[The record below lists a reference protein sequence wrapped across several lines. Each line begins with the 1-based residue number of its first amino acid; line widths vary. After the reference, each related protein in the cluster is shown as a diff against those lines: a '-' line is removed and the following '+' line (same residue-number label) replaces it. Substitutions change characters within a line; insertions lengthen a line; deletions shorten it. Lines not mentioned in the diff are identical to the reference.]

1 MTDSTNTRPAVA
13 SITEAE
19 IQDGKTMAIL
29 AYLGILFIIP
39 LLAAR
44 DKKFAMYH
52 TEQAIALWIAF
63 IVIYIAMWILM
74 FIVGQIS
81 SSLACI
87 ISILGI
93 IPWLAYVVLWIMGLI
108 NAVGGKVKELP
119 VVGPWGAKLN
129 LVK

>member
-29 AYLGILFIIP
+29 AYIFFIIP

-93 IPWLAYVVLWIMGLI
+93 VPWFAYVVLWIMGLS
-108 NAVGGKVKELP
+108 
-119 VVGPWGAKLN
+119 
-129 LVK
+129 

>member
-1 MTDSTNTRPAVA
+1 MTENTNTRPAVA
-13 SITEAE
+13 SITEAD

-29 AYLGILFIIP
+29 AYIFFIIP

-52 TEQAIALWIAF
+52 TEQAIALYLAF
-63 IVIYIAMWILM
+63 IVIYIAMWILTY
-74 FIVGQIS
+74 IVGMIS
-81 SSLACI
+81 SSLACV

-93 IPWLAYVVLWIMGLI
+93 LPWIAYLVLWIMGLM
-108 NAVGGKVKELP
+108 NAIGGKLKEIP
-119 VVGPWGAKLN
+119 VVGPWGAKFN

>member
-1 MTDSTNTRPAVA
+1 MTDNTNTRPAVA

-29 AYLGILFIIP
+29 AYIFFIIP

-52 TEQAIALWIAF
+52 TEQAIILWIAF
-63 IVIYIAMWILM
+63 ILIYIVIWILTI
-74 FIVGQIS
+74 IVGQIS
-81 SSLACI
+81 SSLACVL
-87 ISILGI
+87 SILTL
-93 IPWLAYVVLWIMGLI
+93 IPWIAYVVLWIMGLL
-108 NAVGGKVKELP
+108 NAIGGKVKPLP
-119 VVGPWGAKLN
+119 VIGEYGAKLN

>member
-1 MTDSTNTRPAVA
+1 MTDNTNTRPAVA

-29 AYLGILFIIP
+29 AYIFFIIP

-44 DKKFAMYH
+44 DKKYAMYH
-52 TEQAIALWIAF
+52 TEQAIMLWIAF
-63 IVIYIAMWILM
+63 IVIYIAIWILT

-108 NAVGGKVKELP
+108 NAAGGKLKELP
-119 VVGPWGAKLN
+119 VIGSYAAKLN

>member
-1 MTDSTNTRPAVA
+1 MTDNTNTRPAVA
-13 SITEAE
+13 SITEAD

-29 AYLGILFIIP
+29 AYIIWLIP

-44 DKKFAMYH
+44 DKKYAMYH
-52 TEQAIALWIAF
+52 TEQAIMLWIAF
-63 IVIYIAMWILM
+63 IVIYIAIWILT

-93 IPWLAYVVLWIMGLI
+93 IPWLAFLVLWIMGLI
-108 NAVGGKVKELP
+108 NAAGGKMKELP
-119 VVGPWGAKLN
+119 LIGSYGAKLN

>member
-1 MTDSTNTRPAVA
+1 MTDNTNTRPAVA

-29 AYLGILFIIP
+29 AYIFFIIP

-52 TEQAIALWIAF
+52 TEQAIMLWIAF
-63 IVIYIAMWILM
+63 IVIYIAIWILT

-93 IPWLAYVVLWIMGLI
+93 IPWLAYLVLWIMGII
-108 NAVGGKVKELP
+108 NAAGGKLKELP
-119 VVGPWGAKLN
+119 VIGPYAAKLN

>member
-1 MTDSTNTRPAVA
+1 MTDNTNTRPAVA

-29 AYLGILFIIP
+29 AYIFFIIP

-44 DKKFAMYH
+44 DKKYAMYH
-52 TEQAIALWIAF
+52 TEQAIMLWIAF
-63 IVIYIAMWILM
+63 IVIYIAIWILT

-81 SSLACI
+81 SSIACI

-93 IPWLAYVVLWIMGLI
+93 IPWLAYLVLWIMGII
-108 NAVGGKVKELP
+108 NAAGGKLKELP
-119 VVGPWGAKLN
+119 IIGSYGAKLN

>member
-1 MTDSTNTRPAVA
+1 MTDNTNTRPAVA

-29 AYLGILFIIP
+29 AYIFWIIP

-52 TEQAIALWIAF
+52 TEQAIMLWIAF
-63 IVIYIAMWILM
+63 IVIYIVIWILT

-81 SSLACI
+81 SSIACI

-93 IPWLAYVVLWIMGLI
+93 IPWLAFLILWIMGLI
-108 NAVGGKVKELP
+108 NAAGGKLKELP
-119 VVGPWGAKLN
+119 IVGPYGAKLN

>member
-1 MTDSTNTRPAVA
+1 MTDNTNTRPAVT

-19 IQDGKTMAIL
+19 IQDGKTMAII
-29 AYLGILFIIP
+29 AYIFWLIP

-44 DKKFAMYH
+44 DKKFAMFH
-52 TEQAIALWIAF
+52 TEQAIMLWIATI
-63 IVIYIAMWILM
+63 IVYVVIWILT

-93 IPWLAYVVLWIMGLI
+93 IPWLLFVILWLMGII
-108 NAVGGKVKELP
+108 NAAGGKLKELP
-119 VVGPWGAKLN
+119 VIGSYAAKMN

>member
-1 MTDSTNTRPAVA
+1 MTDTTNTRPAVA

-19 IQDGKTMAIL
+19 IQDGKMMAIL
-29 AYLGILFIIP
+29 AYIIFLVP

-52 TEQAIALWIAF
+52 TEQAIILWIAF
-63 IVIYIAMWILM
+63 FVIYIVMWILS

-81 SSLACI
+81 SSLACVL
-87 ISILGI
+87 SILMI
-93 IPWLAYVVLWIMGLI
+93 IPWIAYLVLWIMGLI
-108 NAVGGKVKELP
+108 NAAGGKIKELP
-119 VVGPWGAKLN
+119 VIGSYGAKLN

>member
-1 MTDSTNTRPAVA
+1 MTDNTNTRPAVA

-29 AYLGILFIIP
+29 AYIFFIIP

-44 DKKFAMYH
+44 DKKYAMYH
-52 TEQAIALWIAF
+52 TEQAIMLWIAF
-63 IVIYIAMWILM
+63 IVIYIVIWILT
-74 FIVGQIS
+74 FIVSQIS

-93 IPWLAYVVLWIMGLI
+93 IPWLAYLVLWIMGII
-108 NAVGGKVKELP
+108 NAAGGKMKELP
-119 VVGPWGAKLN
+119 LIGSYAAKLN

>member
-1 MTDSTNTRPAVA
+1 MTDNTNTRPAVA

-29 AYLGILFIIP
+29 AYIIWLVP

-44 DKKFAMYH
+44 DKKYAMYH
-52 TEQAIALWIAF
+52 TEQAIMLWIAF
-63 IVIYIAMWILM
+63 IVIYIAIWILT

-93 IPWLAYVVLWIMGLI
+93 IPWLAFLVLWIMGLI
-108 NAVGGKVKELP
+108 NAAGGKMKELP
-119 VVGPWGAKLN
+119 LIGSYGSKLN